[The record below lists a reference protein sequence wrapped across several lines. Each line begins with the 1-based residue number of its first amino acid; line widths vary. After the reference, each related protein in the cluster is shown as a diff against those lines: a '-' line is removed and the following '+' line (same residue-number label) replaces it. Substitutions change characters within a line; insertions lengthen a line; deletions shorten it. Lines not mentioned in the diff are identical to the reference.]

1 MNDVYLSL
9 GSNIGNRELF
19 LHDAIEA
26 LGNDANIL
34 IDKTAGFYETSP
46 VGNVEQRPF
55 VNTAVKIAT
64 TYTPQQLI
72 RFIHEIEQGL
82 HRTRTIHWGPRT
94 IDIDIVFFG
103 DQQIDTKQLTV
114 PHPEAFNRLF
124 VLVPILEIIDKE
136 FPSYQKIESTIS
148 ALKDKDQTIQKMTSN
163 ENYKGTL
170 QASVRQLL
178 TTVGENPDRPGLVE
192 TPDRV
197 ARMYGEIFSSI
208 GIEDFDDYKLFDAP
222 VSQSSKMVMVKDIP
236 FYSMCEHHMMPF
248 WGKVSVGYIPDHGK
262 IIGLSK
268 IPRLVDFVSHKLSLQ
283 EKVTNDII
291 TQMNKILQ
299 PKGVAV
305 LIDARHMC
313 VEMRGVKKTGSVTQT
328 TSFSGIF
335 QTDEQLQSE
344 FMSSI

>member
-1 MNDVYLSL
+1 MDDVYLSL

-19 LHDAIEA
+19 LHEAIQA
-26 LGNDANIL
+26 LGNDSNVL
-34 IDKTAGFYETSP
+34 IEKTAGFYETSP
-46 VGNVEQRPF
+46 VGNVEQRAF

-64 TYTPQQLI
+64 TYTPDQLI
-72 RFIHEIEQGL
+72 KLIHEIEQGL

-94 IDIDIVFFG
+94 IDIDIIFFG
-103 DQQIDTKQLTV
+103 NQQISTKELTI

-124 VLVPILEIIDKE
+124 VLVPILELIDDK
-136 FPSYQKIESTIS
+136 FSFYQKIQSTI
-148 ALKDKDQTIQKMTSN
+148 ATLKNKDQSIHKISSSD
-163 ENYKGTL
+163 NYKGTL
-170 QASVRQLL
+170 QSSVRELL
-178 TTVGENPDRPGLVE
+178 TTIGEDPDRPGLQE

-222 VSQSSKMVMVKDIP
+222 ISQSSKMVMVKDIP

-248 WGKVSVGYIPDHGK
+248 WGKVSVGYIPDNGK

-313 VEMRGVKKTGSVTQT
+313 VEMRGVKKTGSVTRT

-344 FMSSI
+344 FMNSI